1 MDIVYKVMLV
11 LHLLSWAFILGS
23 LVANLKDAKI
33 AKGAF
38 HAALTALVTGV
49 VMVGLKEMGD
59 GSVNHM
65 KIGIKLLVT
74 IVITVLTVLGE
85 KKPERVTKGYI
96 GGILALVVLNV
107 SLAIG
112 WGDTHTA

>member
-1 MDIVYKVMLV
+1 M
-11 LHLLSWAFILGS
+11 
-23 LVANLKDAKI
+23 N
-33 AKGAF
+33 
-38 HAALTALVTGV
+38 
-49 VMVGLKEMGD
+49 D
-59 GSVNHM
+59 GSVNQV

-74 IVITVLTVLGE
+74 IAVTVMTVLGE